1 MRVSP
6 RPMKLKR
13 RRRAL
18 ALLPVLLAG
27 AAHGGS
33 LTLSELGDGPVSVPG
48 IGNAELSGITW
59 AGGSRFLS
67 VDDGRGRL
75 IPLEVVLDDASGALR
90 SVEVG
95 ESVTL
100 EGARDVE
107 GIALRPSV
115 GTVLV
120 TDEDAH
126 EIREYDPKSG
136 ALRRT
141 APAPPPFAGR
151 MKKNSGFE
159 GIAVSHDGNS
169 VWIANESPLR
179 KDGTGGWI
187 RLQRLDAELAP
198 VAQYA
203 YRTEAGL
210 GFVGVVD
217 LLLTP
222 DDELLVLERALTGGG
237 FTARVFQVDLS
248 EATDVTSFE
257 KLRNRDDFRPVWK
270 HKLWERSGGFQNFE
284 GIAIGPSL
292 KMGGRLVLLVSDGGG
307 QRKPALLALRLMRTP
322 GAGERKKP

>member
-1 MRVSP
+1 
-6 RPMKLKR
+6 MKLER
-13 RRRAL
+13 HCRAL
-18 ALLPVLLAG
+18 ALLPVVLAG
-27 AAHGGS
+27 AAYGGS
-33 LTLSELGDGPVSVPG
+33 LTLSALGDGPVPVPG

-59 AGGSRFLS
+59 VGDSRFLS
-67 VDDGRGRL
+67 VDDARGRL
-75 IPLEVVLDDASGALR
+75 VPLEVRLDDASGTIR

-95 ESVTL
+95 EYVEL
-100 EGARDVE
+100 EGASDVE
-107 GIALRPSV
+107 SIALRPNVES
-115 GTVLV
+115 VLV

-141 APAPPPFAGR
+141 IQPPPRFAGR

-159 GIAVSHDGNS
+159 GIAVSRDGNS

-198 VAQYA
+198 AAQYA

-210 GFVGVVD
+210 GYVGVVD

-237 FTARVFQVDLS
+237 FSTRVFQVDLS
-248 EATDVTSFE
+248 KATDVTSFE
-257 KLRNRDDFRPVWK
+257 KLRNRDDFRPVEK
-270 HKLWERSGGFQNFE
+270 HKLWERTGGFQNFE
-284 GIAIGPSL
+284 GIALGPSL
-292 KMGGRLVLLVSDGGG
+292 KGGGRLVLLVSDGGG
-307 QRKPALLALRLMRTP
+307 RRPPALLALRLTRTP
-322 GAGERKKP
+322 GASALEKP